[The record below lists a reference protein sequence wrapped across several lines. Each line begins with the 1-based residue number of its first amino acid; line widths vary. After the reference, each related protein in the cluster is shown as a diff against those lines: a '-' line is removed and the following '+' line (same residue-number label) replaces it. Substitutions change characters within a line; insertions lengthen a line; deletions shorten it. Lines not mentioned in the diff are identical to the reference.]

1 MLLDKTENVK
11 AVLKSKS
18 YAGLLKKYSDRAT
31 RYAYDVLFTDKYT
44 TGQYVQ
50 LACLRHLNDLK
61 RIKKDDQF
69 HFDYNIDFANAILY
83 FAEMSPNPSDMNQL
97 IHLQEWQAFILASLI
112 GWRNTETGGNRFH
125 QAVISMA
132 RQNGKTWISS
142 IITSFYYFIVSKDKY
157 NQQILIASNNTDQA
171 KILWRDISP
180 QISRL
185 IDVGQPFHDYGKK
198 LGTMVKKTELSDDH
212 QNIIQIKSA
221 ESGRLD
227 GFHAILGIYDEAGD
241 LKENNNAVL
250 GKITSGQ
257 TKLPNALF
265 IQISTAYPDVHTSF
279 KTMQDA
285 MRKKMQ
291 DTDSHESESIFC
303 IVYEQDS
310 EQEIMEPELWEKSNP
325 RFLKT
330 NKLTPSL
337 VQGAIAERENMEAQG
352 KLSEFATKIMNIWS
366 KKFAN
371 GLFPLSDIQTNTV
384 EKPPT
389 IDGLKVY
396 IGFDASM
403 TNDNT
408 GLIFLFPIDNKF
420 YAHSFSFIPW
430 KQAKSIEAKEKQ
442 DNIGYREVE
451 QAGFCKITDDPQ
463 GFIDLHEVYQYVTD
477 YVVQHKLQVQA
488 ILYDAALSNDFT
500 NLIETNH
507 ADWNV
512 VPVRQTSYN
521 LNNTTKA
528 LQEDFGKHQIMIDND
543 PIMHASLENAVMHVD
558 GAGFIKVDRVNSNT
572 DHIDTVDALVDAYT
586 TGRFYWKDY
595 DDPNSGK
602 SYADTLSKEDRMKII
617 KNMVTFN

>member
-1 MLLDKTENVK
+1 MLLDKVENIK
-11 AVLKSKS
+11 SIIKEKDYKSVLN
-18 YAGLLKKYSDRAT
+18 KYQDRGT
-31 RYAYDVLFTDKYT
+31 RYAYDVLFTDKYV
-44 TGQYVQ
+44 TGQFVQ

-61 RIKKDDQF
+61 RIKNDDKF
-69 HFDYNIDFANAILY
+69 IFYYDINFANAIIY
-83 FAEMSPNPSDMNQL
+83 FAELSPNPSDMNKL
-97 IHLQEWQAFILASLI
+97 IELQEWQAFILASLI
-112 GWRNTETGGNRFH
+112 GWRNTETKGNRFH

-291 DTDSHESESIFC
+291 DTDSHESESIFA
-303 IVYEQDS
+303 IVYEQDN
-310 EQEIMEPELWEKSNP
+310 EQEIMQPELWEKSNP
-325 RFLKT
+325 RFLKDS
-330 NKLTPSL
+330 KLTRSL

-371 GLFPLSDIQTNTV
+371 GLFPLSDIQKNTV
-384 EKPPT
+384 DDPPT
-389 IDGLKVY
+389 IDNLKVY

-408 GLIFLFPIDNKF
+408 GLIFLFPVDKKF

-442 DNIGYREVE
+442 DNIKYRDVE
-451 QAGFCKITDDPQ
+451 KAGFCKITDDPL
-463 GFIDLHEVYQYVTD
+463 GFIDSKEVYQFVTD
-477 YVVQHKLQVQA
+477 YVAKHKLDVQA

-500 NLIETNH
+500 SLIETNH
-507 ADWNV
+507 EDWNIA
-512 VPVRQTSYN
+512 PVRQTSYN
-521 LNNTTKA
+521 LNNATKA
-528 LQEDFGKHQIMIDND
+528 LQEDFGRHEIMIDND
-543 PIMHASLENAVMHVD
+543 PIMHASLENSIMHVD
-558 GAGFIKVDRVNSNT
+558 GGGFIKVDRINSNT
-572 DHIDTVDALVDAYT
+572 DHIDTVDALINAYS

-595 DDPNSGK
+595 DDPNSEK
-602 SYADTLSKEDRMKII
+602 PYADTLSKEDRMKMI
-617 KNMVTFN
+617 NSMTLF

>member
-1 MLLDKTENVK
+1 MLLDKVENIK
-11 AVLKSKS
+11 SIIKEEDYKSVLN
-18 YAGLLKKYSDRAT
+18 KYQDRGT
-31 RYAYDVLFTDKYT
+31 RYAYDVLFTDKYV
-44 TGQYVQ
+44 TGQFVQ

-61 RIKKDDQF
+61 RIKNDDKF
-69 HFDYNIDFANAILY
+69 IFDYDINFANAIIY
-83 FAEMSPNPSDMNQL
+83 FAELSPNPSDMNKL
-97 IHLQEWQAFILASLI
+97 IELQEWQAFILASLI
-112 GWRNTETGGNRFH
+112 GWRNTETKGNRFH

-291 DTDSHESESIFC
+291 DTDSHESESIFA
-303 IVYEQDS
+303 IVYEQDN
-310 EQEIMEPELWEKSNP
+310 EQEIMQPELWEKSNP
-325 RFLKT
+325 RFLKDS
-330 NKLTPSL
+330 KLTRSL

-371 GLFPLSDIQTNTV
+371 GLFPLSDIQKNTV
-384 EKPPT
+384 DDPPT
-389 IDGLKVY
+389 IDNLKVY

-408 GLIFLFPIDNKF
+408 GLIFLFPVDKKF

-442 DNIGYREVE
+442 DNIKYRDVE
-451 QAGFCKITDDPQ
+451 KAGFCKITDDSL
-463 GFIDLHEVYQYVTD
+463 GFIDSEEVYQFVTD
-477 YVVQHKLQVQA
+477 YVAKHKLDVQA

-500 NLIETNH
+500 SLIETNH
-507 ADWNV
+507 EDWNIA
-512 VPVRQTSYN
+512 PVRQTSYN
-521 LNNTTKA
+521 LNNATKA
-528 LQEDFGKHQIMIDND
+528 LQEDFGRHEIMIDND
-543 PIMHASLENAVMHVD
+543 PIMHASLENSIMHVD
-558 GAGFIKVDRVNSNT
+558 GGGFIKVDRINSNT
-572 DHIDTVDALVDAYT
+572 DHIDTVDALINAYS

-595 DDPNSGK
+595 DDPNSEK
-602 SYADTLSKEDRMKII
+602 PYADTLSKEDRMKMI
-617 KNMVTFN
+617 NSMTLF

>member
-1 MLLDKTENVK
+1 MLLDKVENIK
-11 AVLKSKS
+11 SIIKEKDYKSVLN
-18 YAGLLKKYSDRAT
+18 KYQDRGT
-31 RYAYDVLFTDKYT
+31 RYAYDVLFTDKYV
-44 TGQYVQ
+44 TGQFVQ

-61 RIKKDDQF
+61 RIKNDDKF
-69 HFDYNIDFANAILY
+69 IFYYDINFANAIIY
-83 FAEMSPNPSDMNQL
+83 FAELSPNPSDMNKL
-97 IHLQEWQAFILASLI
+97 IELQEWQAFILASLI
-112 GWRNTETGGNRFH
+112 GWRNTETKGNRFH

-291 DTDSHESESIFC
+291 DTDSHESESIFA
-303 IVYEQDS
+303 IVYEQDN
-310 EQEIMEPELWEKSNP
+310 EQEIMQPELWEKSNP
-325 RFLKT
+325 RFLKDS
-330 NKLTPSL
+330 KLTRSL

-371 GLFPLSDIQTNTV
+371 GLFPLSDIQKNTV
-384 EKPPT
+384 DDPPT
-389 IDGLKVY
+389 IDNLKVY

-408 GLIFLFPIDNKF
+408 GLIFLFPVDKKF

-442 DNIGYREVE
+442 DNIKYRDVE
-451 QAGFCKITDDPQ
+451 KAGFCKITDDPL
-463 GFIDLHEVYQYVTD
+463 GFIDSEEVYQFVTD
-477 YVVQHKLQVQA
+477 YVAKHKLDVQA

-500 NLIETNH
+500 SLIETNH
-507 ADWNV
+507 EDWNIA
-512 VPVRQTSYN
+512 PVRQTSYN
-521 LNNTTKA
+521 LNNATKA
-528 LQEDFGKHQIMIDND
+528 LQEDFGRHEIMIDND
-543 PIMHASLENAVMHVD
+543 PIMHASLENSIMHVD
-558 GAGFIKVDRVNSNT
+558 GGGFIKVDRINSNT
-572 DHIDTVDALVDAYT
+572 DHIDTVDALINAYS

-595 DDPNSGK
+595 DDPNSEK
-602 SYADTLSKEDRMKII
+602 PYADTLSKEDRMKMI
-617 KNMVTFN
+617 NSMTLF

>member
-1 MLLDKTENVK
+1 MLLDKVENIK
-11 AVLKSKS
+11 SIIKEKDYKSVLN
-18 YAGLLKKYSDRAT
+18 KYQDRGT
-31 RYAYDVLFTDKYT
+31 RYAYDVLFTDKYV
-44 TGQYVQ
+44 TGQFVQ

-61 RIKKDDQF
+61 RIKNDDKF
-69 HFDYNIDFANAILY
+69 IFYYDINFANAIIY
-83 FAEMSPNPSDMNQL
+83 FAELSPNPSDMNKL
-97 IHLQEWQAFILASLI
+97 IELQEWQAFILASLI
-112 GWRNTETGGNRFH
+112 GWRNTETKGNRFH

-291 DTDSHESESIFC
+291 DTDSHESESIFA
-303 IVYEQDS
+303 IVYEQDN
-310 EQEIMEPELWEKSNP
+310 EQEIMQPELWEKSNP
-325 RFLKT
+325 RFLKDS
-330 NKLTPSL
+330 KLTRSL

-371 GLFPLSDIQTNTV
+371 GLFPLSDIQKNTV
-384 EKPPT
+384 DDPPT
-389 IDGLKVY
+389 IDNLKVY

-408 GLIFLFPIDNKF
+408 GLIFLFPIDKKF

-442 DNIGYREVE
+442 DNIKYRDVE
-451 QAGFCKITDDPQ
+451 KAGFCKITDDPL
-463 GFIDLHEVYQYVTD
+463 GFIDSEEVYQFVTD
-477 YVVQHKLQVQA
+477 YVAKHKLDVQA

-500 NLIETNH
+500 SLIETNH
-507 ADWNV
+507 EDWNIA
-512 VPVRQTSYN
+512 PVRQTSYN
-521 LNNTTKA
+521 LNNATKA
-528 LQEDFGKHQIMIDND
+528 LQEDFGRHEIMIDND
-543 PIMHASLENAVMHVD
+543 PIMHASLENSIMHVD
-558 GAGFIKVDRVNSNT
+558 GGGFIKVDRINSNT
-572 DHIDTVDALVDAYT
+572 DHIDTVDALINAYS

-595 DDPNSGK
+595 DDPNSEK
-602 SYADTLSKEDRMKII
+602 PYADTLSKEDRMKMI
-617 KNMVTFN
+617 NSMTLF

>member
-1 MLLDKTENVK
+1 MLLDKVENIK
-11 AVLKSKS
+11 SIIKEKDYKSVLN
-18 YAGLLKKYSDRAT
+18 KYQDRGT
-31 RYAYDVLFTDKYT
+31 RYAYDVLFTDKYV
-44 TGQYVQ
+44 TGQFVQ

-61 RIKKDDQF
+61 RIKNDDKF
-69 HFDYNIDFANAILY
+69 IFYYDINFANAIIY
-83 FAEMSPNPSDMNQL
+83 FAELSPNPSDMNKL
-97 IHLQEWQAFILASLI
+97 IELQEWQAFILASLI
-112 GWRNTETGGNRFH
+112 GWRNTETKGNRFH

-291 DTDSHESESIFC
+291 DTDSHESESIFA
-303 IVYEQDS
+303 IVYEQDN
-310 EQEIMEPELWEKSNP
+310 EQEIMQPELWEKYNP
-325 RFLKT
+325 RFLKDS
-330 NKLTPSL
+330 KLTRSL

-371 GLFPLSDIQTNTV
+371 GLFPLSDIQKNTV
-384 EKPPT
+384 DDPPT
-389 IDGLKVY
+389 IDNLKVY

-408 GLIFLFPIDNKF
+408 GLIFLFPIDKKF

-442 DNIGYREVE
+442 DNIKYRDVE
-451 QAGFCKITDDPQ
+451 KAGFCKITDDPL
-463 GFIDLHEVYQYVTD
+463 GFIDSEEVYQFVTD
-477 YVVQHKLQVQA
+477 YVAKHKLDVQA

-500 NLIETNH
+500 SLIETNH
-507 ADWNV
+507 EDWNIA
-512 VPVRQTSYN
+512 PVRQTSYN
-521 LNNTTKA
+521 LNNATKA
-528 LQEDFGKHQIMIDND
+528 LQEDFGRHEIMIDND
-543 PIMHASLENAVMHVD
+543 PIMHASLENSIMHVD
-558 GAGFIKVDRVNSNT
+558 GGGFIKVDRINSNT
-572 DHIDTVDALVDAYT
+572 DHIDTVDALINAYS

-595 DDPNSGK
+595 DDPNSEK
-602 SYADTLSKEDRMKII
+602 PYADTLSKEDRMKMI
-617 KNMVTFN
+617 NSMTLF

>member
-1 MLLDKTENVK
+1 MLLDKVESIKK
-11 AVLKSKS
+11 AVKKSD
-18 YAGLLKKYSDRAT
+18 YVDLLQKYSDRGT
-31 RYAYDVLFTDKYT
+31 KYAYDVLFSDQYV
-44 TGQYVQ
+44 TGQFVQ

-61 RIKKDDQF
+61 RIKNDSEF
-69 HFDYNIDFANAILY
+69 HYNYDINFANAILY
-83 FAEMSPNPSDMNQL
+83 FAELSPNPSDMNST
-97 IHLQEWQAFILASLI
+97 IKLQEWQAFILASLI
-112 GWRNTETGGNRFH
+112 GWRNVETGGNRFH

-142 IITSFYYFIVSKDKY
+142 IITSFYYFIVAKDKY

-185 IDVGQPFHDYGKK
+185 IDVGQPFHEYGKNI
-198 LGTMVKKTELSDDH
+198 GTMVKKTELSDNH

-227 GFHAILGIYDEAGD
+227 GFHAILGVYDEAGD

-279 KTMQDA
+279 KTMQDS
-285 MRKKMQ
+285 MKKKMQ
-291 DTDSHESESIFC
+291 DTDSHESESIFA
-303 IVYEQDS
+303 IVYEQDN
-310 EQEIMEPELWEKSNP
+310 EQEIMQPELWEKSNP
-325 RFLKT
+325 RFLKGS
-330 NKLTPSL
+330 KLTPSL

-371 GLFPLSDIQTNTV
+371 GLFPISDIQKNTTDN
-384 EKPPT
+384 PPK
-389 IDGLKVY
+389 IDNLPVY

-403 TNDNT
+403 VNDNT
-408 GLIFLFPIDNKF
+408 GLIFLFPVDQKF

-430 KQAKSIEAKEKQ
+430 KQAKSVEAKEKQ
-442 DNIGYREVE
+442 DNIKYREVE
-451 QAGFCKITDDPQ
+451 KQGFCKITSDPQ
-463 GFIDLHEVYQYVTD
+463 GFINLREVYD
-477 YVVQHKLQVQA
+477 YVVNYVAKHQLKVQA

-500 NLIETNH
+500 SLIENNH
-507 ADWNV
+507 QDWNIA
-512 VPVRQTSYN
+512 PVKQTSYN

-528 LQEDFGKHQIMIDND
+528 LQEEFGRHEIMIDND
-543 PIMHASLENAVMHVD
+543 PIMHASLENSVMHVD

-572 DHIDTVDALVDAYT
+572 DHIDTVDALVDAYS

-595 DDPNSGK
+595 DDPSSEK
-602 SYADTLSKEDRMKII
+602 TYADTLSAEDRMKLIN
-617 KNMVTFN
+617 NMTLF

>member
-1 MLLDKTENVK
+1 MLLDKVENIK
-11 AVLKSKS
+11 SIIKEKDYKSVLN
-18 YAGLLKKYSDRAT
+18 KYQDRGT
-31 RYAYDVLFTDKYT
+31 RYAYDVLFTDKYV
-44 TGQYVQ
+44 TGQFVQ

-61 RIKKDDQF
+61 RIKNDDKF
-69 HFDYNIDFANAILY
+69 IFYYDINFANAIIY
-83 FAEMSPNPSDMNQL
+83 FAELSPNPSDMNKL
-97 IHLQEWQAFILASLI
+97 IELQEWQAFILASLI
-112 GWRNTETGGNRFH
+112 GWRNTETKGNRFH

-185 IDVGQPFHDYGKK
+185 IDVGQPFHEYGKHI
-198 LGTMVKKTELSDDH
+198 GTMVKKTELSDDH

-291 DTDSHESESIFC
+291 DTDSHESESIFA
-303 IVYEQDS
+303 IVYEQDN
-310 EQEIMEPELWEKSNP
+310 EQEIMQPELWEKSNP
-325 RFLKT
+325 RFLKDS
-330 NKLTPSL
+330 KLTRSL

-371 GLFPLSDIQTNTV
+371 GLFPLSDIQKNTV
-384 EKPPT
+384 DDPPT
-389 IDGLKVY
+389 IDNLKVY

-408 GLIFLFPIDNKF
+408 GLIFLFPVDKKF

-442 DNIGYREVE
+442 DNIKYRDVE
-451 QAGFCKITDDPQ
+451 KAGFCKITDDPL
-463 GFIDLHEVYQYVTD
+463 GFIDSEEVYQFVTD
-477 YVVQHKLQVQA
+477 YVAKHKLDVQA

-500 NLIETNH
+500 SLIETNH
-507 ADWNV
+507 EDWNIA
-512 VPVRQTSYN
+512 PVRQTSYN
-521 LNNTTKA
+521 LNNATKA
-528 LQEDFGKHQIMIDND
+528 LQEDFGRHEIMIDND
-543 PIMHASLENAVMHVD
+543 PIMHASLENSIMHVD
-558 GAGFIKVDRVNSNT
+558 GGGFIKVDRINSNT
-572 DHIDTVDALVDAYT
+572 DHIDTVDALINAYS

-595 DDPNSGK
+595 DDPSSEK
-602 SYADTLSKEDRMKII
+602 PYADTLSKEDRMKMI
-617 KNMVTFN
+617 NSMTLF